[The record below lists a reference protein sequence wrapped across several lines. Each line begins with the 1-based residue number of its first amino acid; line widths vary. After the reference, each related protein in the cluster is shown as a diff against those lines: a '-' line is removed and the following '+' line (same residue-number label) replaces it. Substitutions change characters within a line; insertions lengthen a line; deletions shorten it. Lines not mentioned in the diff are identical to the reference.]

1 MIRFPKRPIKTDRI
15 DDADILEIEVADDAE
30 ATSELHVI
38 EDADLV
44 LAPMAPEPEG
54 VKNVMASLEAE
65 VSRVLADQRSVLGA
79 SHASRASSPSLRED
93 VSPPL
98 SAPPPS
104 AHVHASAPV
113 SVRPSDPRPSAPS
126 SPFVVAQAVVVASS
140 PRLPSIV
147 ADPKANDGKVV
158 VVREKPAFAWAIACL
173 ALGALGAIVG
183 MKVASGLTRPQA
195 PLVVTVPAAQA
206 PVPPLALAPV
216 ASAPLAAT
224 AIAPTPESLL
234 SAAPPAPT
242 TAPAVVAFDEKDAVH
257 VLAAPPPVAVAQAPQ
272 APPAPPVAPA
282 SPVSSASAS
291 ASAKAAVSAKP
302 GDPPPLLPDAP
313 SKPVVVAPPPP
324 PAKPARPKTPQ
335 EQLLEAQLKAAS
347 Q

>member
-44 LAPMAPEPEG
+44 LTPMAPEPEG

-93 VSPPL
+93 VSPP

-104 AHVHASAPV
+104 APPHVHASAPV
-113 SVRPSDPRPSAPS
+113 SVRPSDPRASAPS

-140 PRLPSIV
+140 PRLPAIV

-195 PLVVTVPAAQA
+195 PLVVTVPAVQP
-206 PVPPLALAPV
+206 PVPLPLAPAPA
-216 ASAPLAAT
+216 ASGPLAAT

-257 VLAAPPPVAVAQAPQ
+257 VLAAPPPVAQAPQ
-272 APPAPPVAPA
+272 TPPAPPVAAP
-282 SPVSSASAS
+282 SPVSSAS

-324 PAKPARPKTPQ
+324 AKPARPKTPQ